1 MATYYRVDVE
11 DPFFNPLVKINDY
24 LSLSLT
30 DSNNQEGPAT
40 LQVPLDYLDKP
51 FGLGKPD
58 LILAIMESTD
68 GSPWRLH
75 RNTKWFVEGVDIAF
89 ENKQWFLEI
98 QATDALGS
106 LLGRRTDPYY
116 AASSSSGYVGQAQSQ
131 IAGTYADNMAKNVI
145 RYNLGT
151 LATDY
156 TQLAGVIAIRQ
167 LPPALFTVDPDTS
180 EGAVLGTKGIAW
192 RNGLIGPCQ
201 ELAAASFENG
211 TYLSF
216 DIVMDRGKLAFRT
229 FPNQRG
235 RDHSGSASKVI
246 TLTPQNGLSQ
256 ARLSVSYKD
265 EVNAVYCGGQGDGN
279 ARIVSPAQIDL
290 ARSTLSPWAYREAF
304 VDARGGGTAAA
315 AVLAEAQ
322 GALIAGRPVYQLT
335 GTITET
341 PTLRYGMD
349 GEIFYGDKVLV
360 SFMGKQFVCRL
371 EQVSVTAVGGQ
382 PAVPTINLRS
392 V

>member
-11 DPFFNPLVKINDY
+11 DPYFNPLVKINDY
-24 LSLSLT
+24 LLLDLT

-75 RNTKWFVEGVDIAF
+75 RNTKWFVETVDIAF

-106 LLGRRTDPYY
+106 LLTRRTDPYY
-116 AASSSSGYVGQAQSQ
+116 AASSSSGYAGQAQSQ
-131 IAGTYADNMAKNVI
+131 IAGTYADNMIKNVI

-151 LATDY
+151 GATDY
-156 TQLAGVIAIRQ
+156 TQLAGVIATRQ

-180 EGAVLGTKGIAW
+180 EGAVLGTKGVAW

-201 ELAAASFENG
+201 ELAAASFQNG

-216 DIVMDRGKLAFRT
+216 DIVMDRGKLTFRT
-229 FPNQRG
+229 FPNLRG
-235 RDHSGSASKVI
+235 RDHSGNADKVI
-246 TLTPQNGLSQ
+246 TLTPQNGLSS
-256 ARLSVSYKD
+256 ARLSVSYKN
-265 EVNAVYCGGQGDGN
+265 EVNAVYAGGQGDGN
-279 ARIVSPAQIDL
+279 ARIVSPAVIDL
-290 ARSTLSPWAYREAF
+290 ARSTLSPWAYRETF
-304 VDARGGGTAAA
+304 LNTSNGGTTPA

-322 GALIAGRPVYQLT
+322 GALIAGRPAYQLT

-349 GEIFYGDKVLV
+349 GEIFFGDKVPV
-360 SFMGKQFVCRL
+360 SFMGNQFICRL
-371 EQVSVTAVGGQ
+371 EQVSTRAVGGQ